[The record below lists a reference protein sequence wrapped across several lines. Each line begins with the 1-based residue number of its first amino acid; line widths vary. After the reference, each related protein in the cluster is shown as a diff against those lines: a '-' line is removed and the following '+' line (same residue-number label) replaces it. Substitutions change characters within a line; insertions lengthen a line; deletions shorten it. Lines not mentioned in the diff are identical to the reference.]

1 MSLLAEIIGKIED
14 PTPKVIDP
22 EDDVNIET
30 SARISSKGE
39 DSDAELTVSKPGRK
53 TPFLIEDVDPRYAG
67 QKVSRRL
74 LDNIFHEE
82 SKISSHVEDEE
93 NDVSSEKPSDL
104 DSSGSGIEED
114 DNDDDKY
121 LSDSDLNGFKEL
133 LKAESGLNEK
143 EPSLD
148 DEEETSESESADD
161 EESNQDMVQQFS
173 NIDVTSDIEKG
184 KAVKAQQ
191 EIWNRLCEC
200 RIKLQKLLILA
211 NKLPQ
216 SDKWQSLTDKG
227 GKPLA
232 ENLNKGCSS
241 IKMLLN
247 NWLDLQ
253 SMLLTQNPEISSLE
267 NTAVNAESKSDEE
280 IHSDDE
286 EIHSD
291 EADEEMEEESK
302 MDDIKSD
309 DWKPRKRKAENHD
322 YCEILAKRHK
332 SLIPYRNSVIQK
344 WDEKTRLST
353 GRITQKSFTA
363 FENSALKQIEKILQ
377 DKNRLIKRT
386 QLKRSLY
393 RVLGKPE
400 FSEMKNDENADVDES
415 VSKQDMLLKDYDPE
429 IFDDDD
435 FYRQLLKDVIESQSV
450 GIDRAVLRKQME
462 IQKIR
467 NKMKRK
473 VDTKASKGR
482 RLRYD
487 VHSKLVNFMAPIQTT
502 KVSDETR
509 DNVLK
514 CLFAKSS
521 VTS

>member
-1 MSLLAEIIGKIED
+1 MPLLAEIIGKIVD
-14 PTPKVIDP
+14 PTPKVVDP

-30 SARISSKGE
+30 SARISNKDK
-39 DSDAELTVSKPGRK
+39 DSDAELTISTPGRK

-67 QKVSRRL
+67 HKISRKL

-82 SKISSHVEDEE
+82 RKTSSNVEDDE

-104 DSSGSGIEED
+104 DSSGGESEED
-114 DNDDDKY
+114 DNGDDKY
-121 LSDSDLNGFKEL
+121 LSDSDLNAFKEL
-133 LKAESGLNEK
+133 FKAESGLNDK
-143 EPSLD
+143 VPSLD

-161 EESNQDMVQQFS
+161 EESNQDVVQQFS

-216 SDKWQSLTDKG
+216 SDRWQSLTDKG

-253 SMLLTQNPEISSLE
+253 SVLLAKNPENSNLE
-267 NTAVNAESKSDEE
+267 NTAVNVESES
-280 IHSDDE
+280 DE

-291 EADEEMEEESK
+291 EAVEEMEEKSK
-302 MDDIKSD
+302 TDDIKID
-309 DWKPRKRKAENHD
+309 DWKPRKRKAENQD

-400 FSEMKNDENADVDES
+400 FSQMKNDENADVNES

-450 GIDRAVLRKQME
+450 GIDREVLRKQME

-487 VHSKLVNFMAPIQTT
+487 VHPKLANFMASIQTT

-514 CLFAKSS
+514 CLFGKSS